1 MEKTKKKKERY
12 FYMFLGLLGRE
23 ERVRDQTPKKMTRS
37 RGRRAG
43 MREMRGTQQT
53 HKSYI
58 YPNEVKSL
66 TGNKRCEQRQD
77 PERIAVWV

>member
-1 MEKTKKKKERY
+1 MEDKKKDIFRAFWRRREGEREQ
-12 FYMFLGLLGRE
+12 RRRRRAE
-23 ERVRDQTPKKMTRS
+23 E
-37 RGRRAG
+37 GGAG

-77 PERIAVWV
+77 PERIAVWVQFN